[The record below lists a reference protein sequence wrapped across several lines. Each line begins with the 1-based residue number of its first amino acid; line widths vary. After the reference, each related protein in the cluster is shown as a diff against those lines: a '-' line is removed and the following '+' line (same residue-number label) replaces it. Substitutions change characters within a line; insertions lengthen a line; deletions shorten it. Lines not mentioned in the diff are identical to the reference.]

1 LLDVFLHES
10 CPPRS
15 WLIFDVRQKLRLALP
30 SAAPMFPRMPSESV
44 ASLLRLPKRK
54 RLEIAESLWLSVA
67 DEEKMPVPPSHK
79 KVLDER
85 WAAYR
90 SGKSKPISHE
100 ELMRRLRS
108 K

>member
-1 LLDVFLHES
+1 MS
-10 CPPRS
+10 
-15 WLIFDVRQKLRLALP
+15 
-30 SAAPMFPRMPSESV
+30 SESV

-67 DEEKMPVPPSHK
+67 DEEKMPVPASHK

-90 SGKSKPISHE
+90 SGKSRPISHE

-108 K
+108 A